1 MKGIR
6 DDLMIE
12 DVAGREYTAKVI
24 FTLSIKALA
33 DHFKSQLDKQTLTG
47 PLNDED
53 IKWVLTVP
61 AIWSDP
67 AKKYM
72 RKCASDVSR

>member
-1 MKGIR
+1 MKGIS

-12 DVAGREYTAKVI
+12 DVAGREYSAKAI

-33 DHFKSQLDKQTLTG
+33 DHFKSHLKRQTLPG
-47 PLNDED
+47 SLNDED

-61 AIWSDP
+61 AIWSDA

-72 RKCASDVSR
+72 RKCASDVSI